1 MWHQKAHSFTVTLQS
16 CLTSKHE
23 QMFSGN
29 FVRAKIFVHY
39 YFRSVRF
46 RLLRFMN
53 IAVDET
59 NIIPYEVYRR
69 YISGSARASLTISG
83 DVIGP
88 IFPDGEAAML
98 R

>member
-1 MWHQKAHSFTVTLQS
+1 
-16 CLTSKHE
+16 
-23 QMFSGN
+23 
-29 FVRAKIFVHY
+29 
-39 YFRSVRF
+39 
-46 RLLRFMN
+46 MN